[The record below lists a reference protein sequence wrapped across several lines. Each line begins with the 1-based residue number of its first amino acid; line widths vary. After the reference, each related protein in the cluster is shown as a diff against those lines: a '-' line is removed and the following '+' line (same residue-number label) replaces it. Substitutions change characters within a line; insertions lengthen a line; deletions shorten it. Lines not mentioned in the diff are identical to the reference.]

1 METTSGNRTDR
12 MRLLRRLS
20 LVVLALFVPAAL
32 LGACGD
38 DDGDSSE
45 GTTSSSTTSTT
56 AASAAPAVSDAWA
69 RQVQDRGAVY
79 LVIKGGSESD
89 ALVRASVPADVAGTV
104 ELHETVGAMDE
115 GADDGGMDDGGAD
128 EGGME
133 DGATTTVPGSSGMD
147 DGADDGAMDDGATT
161 TAPGSS
167 GMMQMRPVERIEVPA
182 GATVE
187 LKPGGLHIMLL
198 DVKRTLTPG
207 ETIEV
212 TLEFEKAGTQSVT
225 AEVRET

>member
-1 METTSGNRTDR
+1 MEKTSGERPGATR
-12 MRLLRRLS
+12 ALRRLC
-20 LVVLALFVPAAL
+20 LVVLALFVPAVL
-32 LGACGD
+32 LAACGD
-38 DDGDSSE
+38 DDGGDSSG
-45 GTTSSSTTSTT
+45 GTTSESTTSTT

-89 ALVRASVPADVAGTV
+89 ALLRASVPADVAGTV
-104 ELHETVGAMDE
+104 ELHETVGAM
-115 GADDGGMDDGGAD
+115 GGDDGAMDDGGTD
-128 EGGME
+128 
-133 DGATTTVPGSSGMD
+133 
-147 DGADDGAMDDGATT
+147 DDGAMDDGAMGDDGATT
-161 TAPGSS
+161 TVPGSS

-182 GATVE
+182 GQTVE

-198 DVKRTLTPG
+198 DVKRTLEPG

-225 AEVRET
+225 AEVREA

>member
-1 METTSGNRTDR
+1 MEKTSGERPGATR
-12 MRLLRRLS
+12 ALRRLC
-20 LVVLALFVPAAL
+20 LVVLALFVPAVL

-38 DDGDSSE
+38 DDGGDSSG
-45 GTTSSSTTSTT
+45 GTTSESTTSTT

-89 ALVRASVPADVAGTV
+89 ALLRASVPADVAGTV
-104 ELHETVGAMDE
+104 ELHETVGAM
-115 GADDGGMDDGGAD
+115 GGDDGAMDDGGTD
-128 EGGME
+128 
-133 DGATTTVPGSSGMD
+133 D
-147 DGADDGAMDDGATT
+147 DGAMDGDGAMGDDGAMDDGAMDDDGATT
-161 TAPGSS
+161 TVPGSS

-182 GATVE
+182 GQTVE

-198 DVKRTLTPG
+198 DVKRTLEPG

-225 AEVRET
+225 AEVREA